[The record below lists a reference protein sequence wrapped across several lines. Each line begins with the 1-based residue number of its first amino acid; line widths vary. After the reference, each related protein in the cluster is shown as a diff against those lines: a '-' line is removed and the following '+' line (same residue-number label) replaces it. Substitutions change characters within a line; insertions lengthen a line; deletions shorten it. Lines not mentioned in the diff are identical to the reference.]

1 VSAGGD
7 VSVGGGKIA
16 GSAGRGVSVGGR
28 EGAVGIVVG
37 ALAALAAP
45 QAATPNATPI
55 MPIHV
60 SRLWSA
66 LLLEGEAGGN
76 E

>member
-7 VSVGGGKIA
+7 VSVGGGEIA

-28 EGAVGIVVG
+28 EGAVGIVAG

-55 MPIHV
+55 MPIHI
-60 SRLWSA
+60 SRLWSE
-66 LLLEGEAGGN
+66 LLLEREAGGN

>member
-1 VSAGGD
+1 M
-7 VSVGGGKIA
+7 
-16 GSAGRGVSVGGR
+16 
-28 EGAVGIVVG
+28 VVG

-55 MPIHV
+55 MPIHI
-60 SRLWSA
+60 SRLWSE
-66 LLLEGEAGGN
+66 LLLEREAGGN